1 MPRVKG
7 GTTRIKKRKKVLKMT
22 KGYKWGRKKLTKLAK
37 TAINK
42 AGQHAYADRK
52 KKKRDFRAL
61 WQIRINNAVR
71 ELGMNYST
79 FMAGLKKEKIEIDR
93 KVLSELAVNNP
104 DIFKKIVEEIK
115 NN

>member
-7 GTTRIKKRKKVLKMT
+7 GTTRIKKRKNVLEKT

-79 FMAGLKKEKIEIDR
+79 FIAGLKKEKIEIDR
-93 KVLSELAVNNP
+93 KMLSEIAMKNP
-104 DIFKKIVEEIK
+104 EVFKKIVDEVK
-115 NN
+115 GQ

>member
-7 GTTRIKKRKKVLKMT
+7 GTTRIKKRKKVLEMT
-22 KGYKWGRKKLTKLAK
+22 KGYKWGRKKLIKLAK

-61 WQIRINNAVR
+61 WQVRINNAVR
-71 ELGMNYST
+71 QLGMNYST
-79 FMAGLKKEKIEIDR
+79 FIGGLTKKNIEIDR
-93 KVLSELAVNNP
+93 KVLSDLAINNP
-104 DIFKKIVEEIK
+104 EVFKKIVEEVK
-115 NN
+115 TQ

>member
-22 KGYKWGRKKLTKLAK
+22 KGYKWGRKKLIKLAK

-52 KKKRDFRAL
+52 KKKGDFRSL

-79 FMAGLKKEKIEIDR
+79 FIAGLKKANIEIDR
-93 KVLSELAVNNP
+93 KALSDLAINNP
-104 DIFKKIVEEIK
+104 EVFKKIVEEMK
-115 NN
+115 TQ